1 MCFSAAR
8 IMMFD
13 MCGTHRRL
21 GEFGRYPRPLS
32 VLAIDGD
39 ATIKTLEVPNSS
51 RIKKVL
57 YITLYWRVCA
67 NMTVAHVCSAQRPI
81 ARGVLICAKAG
92 YAEAGNSFCI
102 TRFAL
107 FLRG

>member
-32 VLAIDGD
+32 VLAVDGD
-39 ATIKTLEVPNSS
+39 ATMKTLEVPNSS
-51 RIKKVL
+51 RIKIVVC
-57 YITLYWRVCA
+57 ITLYWRVCA
-67 NMTVAHVCSAQRPI
+67 NMTVAHVCSAQLPVR
-81 ARGVLICAKAG
+81 RVVLVW
-92 YAEAGNSFCI
+92 N
-102 TRFAL
+102 
-107 FLRG
+107 

>member
-32 VLAIDGD
+32 VLAVNGD
-39 ATIKTLEVPNSS
+39 ATMKTLEVQNSS
-51 RIKKVL
+51 RIKTVVC
-57 YITLYWRVCA
+57 ITLYWRVCA
-67 NMTVAHVCSAQRPI
+67 NTTVAHVCSAQLS
-81 ARGVLICAKAG
+81 ARRVVLIW
-92 YAEAGNSFCI
+92 N
-102 TRFAL
+102 
-107 FLRG
+107 

>member
-8 IMMFD
+8 IMVFD
-13 MCGTHRRL
+13 MCGTHRQL

-32 VLAIDGD
+32 VLAVDGD
-39 ATIKTLEVPNSS
+39 ATMKTLEVPNSS

-67 NMTVAHVCSAQRPI
+67 NTTVAHVCSAQLPVR
-81 ARGVLICAKAG
+81 RVVLIW
-92 YAEAGNSFCI
+92 N
-102 TRFAL
+102 
-107 FLRG
+107 

>member
-57 YITLYWRVCA
+57 YITLYWRVSA
-67 NMTVAHVCSAQRPI
+67 TTTVARVCSAQLPVR
-81 ARGVLICAKAG
+81 RVVLVW
-92 YAEAGNSFCI
+92 N
-102 TRFAL
+102 
-107 FLRG
+107 

>member
-32 VLAIDGD
+32 VLAVDGG

-51 RIKKVL
+51 RIKIVV
-57 YITLYWRVCA
+57 YITLYWRVSA
-67 NMTVAHVCSAQRPI
+67 TTTVARVCSAQLPI
-81 ARGVLICAKAG
+81 ARVVLIW
-92 YAEAGNSFCI
+92 N
-102 TRFAL
+102 
-107 FLRG
+107 

>member
-32 VLAIDGD
+32 VLAVDGD
-39 ATIKTLEVPNSS
+39 ATMKTLEVPNSS
-51 RIKKVL
+51 RIKIVVCV
-57 YITLYWRVCA
+57 TLYWWVCA
-67 NMTVAHVCSAQRPI
+67 NTAVAHVCSAQLPVR
-81 ARGVLICAKAG
+81 RVVLIW
-92 YAEAGNSFCI
+92 N
-102 TRFAL
+102 
-107 FLRG
+107 